1 MIALI
6 SIFATITGTLVL
18 HRNYRSKQSGLLFLR
33 SKKGN
38 TSPISIFLSNKIL
51 GFIIIGLIPGIIV
64 FATLPSGTSM
74 PGLSFEY
81 NWDYWYLLGLP
92 VLITGINYFLAKNPN
107 IMKSYPE
114 MRFAEWNKTRLAVL
128 VLGWTIYLSAY
139 EFLFRGILF
148 FFNLSVLRTFS
159 FINRQCCCLFRNTLR
174 EREGRNGRCNSFWH
188 FTMLRIA
195 AHRIIYSSF
204 SDSFVAGTINC
215 IFLNPQ

>member
-81 NWDYWYLLGLP
+81 NWDYWLS
-92 VLITGINYFLAKNPN
+92 LIHISEP
-107 IMKSYPE
+107 
-114 MRFAEWNKTRLAVL
+114 TRLGMISYA
-128 VLGWTIYLSAY
+128 
-139 EFLFRGILF
+139 
-148 FFNLSVLRTFS
+148 
-159 FINRQCCCLFRNTLR
+159 
-174 EREGRNGRCNSFWH
+174 
-188 FTMLRIA
+188 
-195 AHRIIYSSF
+195 
-204 SDSFVAGTINC
+204 
-215 IFLNPQ
+215 